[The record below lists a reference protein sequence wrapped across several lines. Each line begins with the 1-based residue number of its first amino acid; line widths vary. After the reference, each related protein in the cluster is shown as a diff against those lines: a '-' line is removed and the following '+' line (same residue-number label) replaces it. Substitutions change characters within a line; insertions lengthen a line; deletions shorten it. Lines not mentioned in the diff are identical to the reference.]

1 MDTTLPSKLN
11 FLTPLET
18 KMIRVGPLGDCGYV
32 LPEAAT
38 SNISYLYSIGIST
51 NWEFESAIAG
61 MNKGLQIRAFDRT
74 SGSLVFLYIA
84 IRDLFRGDPTLVNE
98 DIWGR
103 VNRSLKYLAMSI
115 RFRIFFSF
123 GRRFRRQWVRSV
135 SKSSDEVAFVDSMKS
150 IPDYGNLLIKID
162 IEGGEYD
169 LANDLIEEIE
179 RRKNQIACIVME
191 LHDTEMRRSE
201 FSKLVMDIQKYLPIV
216 HIHGNNCAPIA
227 ADGLPTVVEI
237 TFARKDFV
245 PAQRVLEFPRIGL
258 DYPNDGS
265 LPECE
270 FSFSL

>member
-1 MDTTLPSKLN
+1 MILN
-11 FLTPLET
+11 SDLDYLVPFET
-18 KMIRVGPLGDCGYV
+18 KMMRIGPSGDCGYV
-32 LPEAAT
+32 LPYGVT
-38 SNISYLYSIGIST
+38 SDVQYLYSIGIST
-51 NWEFESAIAG
+51 NWQFESAIAG

-84 IRDLFRGDPTLVNE
+84 VRDFLLGDPTLSNE
-98 DIWGR
+98 DIRDR
-103 VNRSLKYLAMSI
+103 VRRSLKYLAMSI
-115 RFRIFFSF
+115 RFRIFFRFS
-123 GRRFRRQWVRSV
+123 RRFYRKWVRSV

-169 LANDLIEEIE
+169 LANDLIETIE
-179 RRKNQIACIVME
+179 RRKNQITCIVME
-191 LHDTEMRRSE
+191 LHDTELRRRE
-201 FSKLVMDIQKYLPIV
+201 FTKLVMNIQKYLPIV

-245 PAQRVLEFPRIGL
+245 SAQRVLEFPRIGL

-270 FSFSL
+270 FGFSL